1 MKILLNWVL
10 FILVITVNALAN
22 ILPINGYNT
31 GQISGFYPNYFV
43 PAGFTFSIWGVI
55 YLSFLV
61 YSIAYTYYQVYTNKA
76 PAINHYLDKIS
87 PWYWATCILNASWI
101 LAWHFL
107 QAELSVVIML
117 MFLFSLI
124 QIFKFTQTIV
134 KEMNLITRLSLVT
147 PFSIYIGWISVATI
161 ANVTALLVKYQ
172 WTGGVNPIYWS
183 VIMIF
188 VSVVAGVFFI
198 QQFKTIAYPL
208 VIVWAIWGIKAA
220 QGVKSNWIE
229 TTTVIGLLILL
240 SLIIKLVIQK
250 AIALRN

>member
-1 MKILLNWVL
+1 MKIFLNWFL
-10 FILVITVNALAN
+10 FLLVITINALAN

-61 YSIAYTYYQVYTNKA
+61 YSIAYTYYQVNKDKV
-76 PAINHYLDKIS
+76 PAINYYLDKIS

-107 QAELSVVIML
+107 QVELSVVIML
-117 MFLFSLI
+117 LFLFALV
-124 QIFKFTQTIV
+124 QIFKSTQTIV
-134 KEMNLITRLSLVT
+134 KEMPLITRLSLVT

-161 ANVTALLVKYQ
+161 ANITALLVKYH

-188 VSVVAGVFFI
+188 VAVVAAVFFI
-198 QQFKTIAYPL
+198 RQFKTIAYPL
-208 VIVWAIWGIKAA
+208 VIIWAIWGIKAA
-220 QGVKSNWIE
+220 QGATSNLIE
-229 TTTVIGLLILL
+229 NTTVIGLLLL
-240 SLIIKLVIQK
+240 ISLSTKLAIQK
-250 AIALRN
+250 VISLRN